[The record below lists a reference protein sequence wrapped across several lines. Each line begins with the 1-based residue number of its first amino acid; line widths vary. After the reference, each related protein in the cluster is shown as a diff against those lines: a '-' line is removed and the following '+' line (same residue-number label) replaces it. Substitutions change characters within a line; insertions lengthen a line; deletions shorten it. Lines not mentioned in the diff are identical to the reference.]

1 MYLSMGRENEAHKA
15 LMSPFS
21 ENEGGPFFLSK
32 CSLPTVNKIPYSL
45 ANSTLTPTLSPS
57 SHHHFPPLILVQIPT
72 IIQSPGNIF
81 LLKRNKNP

>member
-57 SHHHFPPLILVQIPT
+57 LHHHFSPLNT
-72 IIQSPGNIF
+72 GSNSHYHT
-81 LLKRNKNP
+81 KSW